1 MSIDTLESEREESLA
16 AQNEASAIPKLTTW
30 FSVSNGRLVGVA
42 MLFGALVL
50 TSGGALWA
58 VDSGVSAP
66 LALMVGYCAATSTVA
81 LFAATRTVR
90 PMHVEQPATAPQG
103 PGTSEAW
110 KLVNTLTVSDAS
122 RLWCD
127 IEPGATATQ
136 ETMAWGR
143 ALLDAIKRGEL
154 LILTKAGSS
163 EVTIERERE
172 NPHYKTQVSR
182 DALQAWASGHGY
194 APNFLR

>member
-81 LFAATRTVR
+81 SFAATRTVR

-110 KLVNTLTVSDAS
+110 KLVNTLTVSDGYGATS
-122 RLWCD
+122 NPARRRRRRRW
-127 IEPGATATQ
+127 PGAARCSTQ
-136 ETMAWGR
+136 LNA
-143 ALLDAIKRGEL
+143 A
-154 LILTKAGSS
+154 
-163 EVTIERERE
+163 
-172 NPHYKTQVSR
+172 NC
-182 DALQAWASGHGY
+182 
-194 APNFLR
+194 